1 MTPFAAFRL
10 HAPTDNGPPAGRL
23 ETLTLDDL
31 SPGDVV
37 IRVAYSSLNYKDALA
52 AAGLGKIVRAYP
64 RIGGI
69 DLTGHVVSSTC
80 PDFKNGDEVVV
91 HGFGTGVDHD
101 GGHAQYARVRA
112 EWVLPLPKGISLL
125 DACTIGAAGFT
136 AALSLH
142 WMEHCGLTPDAGA
155 VVVTGATGGVG
166 SVAIDLLSQRGYDVC
181 AVTGKSHSADFLR
194 QLGAGEIIDAPTS
207 GPVAALTS
215 ARWAG
220 AIDAVGGP
228 TLAWLLSAIK
238 PEGVVAAF
246 GNAGGVEL
254 ATTVFPFILRGVKL
268 LGINANSPMPLRRE
282 IWEKL
287 STTYRPAHLDTLRHI
302 IDLPDV
308 PQALDAMLARSSRGR
323 CVIRMHTTT

>member
-1 MTPFAAFRL
+1 MNPFTAFRL
-10 HAPTDNGPPAGRL
+10 HAPEGDGPPKGRM

-31 SPGDVV
+31 SPGEVV

-52 AAGLGKIVRAYP
+52 AAGLGKIVRSYP

-80 PDFKNGDEVVV
+80 ADFKKGDEVVV
-91 HGFGTGVDHD
+91 HGFGIGVDHD

-112 EWVLPLPKGISLL
+112 EWVLPLPKGMSLL
-125 DACTIGAAGFT
+125 DACTIGTAGFT

-155 VVVTGATGGVG
+155 VVVTGATGGVA
-166 SVAIDLLSQRGYDVC
+166 SIAIDLLSQRGYDVC
-181 AVTGKSHSADFLR
+181 AVTGKSHAADFLQ
-194 QLGAGEIIDAPTS
+194 QLGAKEIIDAPAM
-207 GPVAALTS
+207 GRVAPLTS

-220 AIDAVGGP
+220 AIDAVGGA

-246 GNAGGVEL
+246 GNAGGAEL

-287 STTYRPAHLDTLRHI
+287 NTIYRPAHLDTLRHI
-302 IDLPDV
+302 IELSDV
-308 PQALDAMLARSSRGR
+308 PLALDAMLARSSRGR
-323 CVIRMHTTT
+323 SVIRMHATT